1 MVVPAQIHDRRRR
14 SDRRRSTP
22 HPVTHDLG
30 EALTDGA
37 VALLFQ
43 PQIVC
48 ADGALHGGEALI
60 RWQHPEH
67 GEMAG
72 DTIVGVAEHGGLGRR
87 LARYAARAAIGAAS
101 RWPVAHRL
109 SINVSA
115 MDLADRTYTA
125 DLIAMLEEAAF
136 APERLTLE
144 ITEQALVDDIDSS
157 VASLNAF
164 ADIGIRIAL
173 DDFGAGFCN
182 FRYLKMLPLH
192 ALKLDRSMIEGVATD
207 QRDLAVLRGI
217 VAMARALDLTVI
229 AEGVETEAQRDMVAA
244 EGCDIWQ
251 GYYGS
256 RPVPAE
262 SFAAL
267 AARLPA

>member
-22 HPVTHDLG
+22 LPVTHNRG

-48 ADGALHGGEALI
+48 TDGELHGGEALI

-67 GEMAG
+67 GDMAG
-72 DTIVGVAEHGGLGRR
+72 DAIVGIAEHGGLGRR
-87 LARYAARAAIGAAS
+87 LARYVARAAIEAAAQ
-101 RWPVAHRL
+101 WPACLRL
-109 SINVSA
+109 SLNVSA
-115 MDLADRTYTA
+115 MDLADRTYTS
-125 DLIAMLEEAAF
+125 DLLAMLEEIGF

-144 ITEQALVDDIDSS
+144 ITEQAQVDDIDSS

-164 ADIGIRIAL
+164 ANAGIRLAL

-192 ALKLDRSMIEGVATD
+192 AIKLDRSMVEGVASD
-207 QRDLAVLRGI
+207 ERDLAVLRGI
-217 VAMARALDLTVI
+217 VAMASALGLTTI
-229 AEGVETEAQRDMVAA
+229 AEGVETQVQRDIVAA
-244 EGCDIWQ
+244 EGCTIWQ

-262 SFAAL
+262 RFAAM